1 MAEILV
7 IGSFVM
13 DNVARMQ
20 KMPEI
25 GETVIGTGI
34 ELSPGGKGINQCVAI
49 SRLGGKTEMIGMLG
63 NDASGETFK
72 KIMKDEKIKCDNVF
86 SCDKPTATA
95 QIQIDA
101 EGRNRICVI
110 PSANHELGFEHLDRI
125 DGQIK
130 NASLLVLQLE
140 LRIDVTMEIIRRAH
154 AYGTKILLNPA
165 PAVKLDA
172 EILKMVDYVTPN
184 ETELS
189 ILTDMPTD
197 TDEEVKK
204 AAKKLLSIGAKTV
217 IATLGGRGAL
227 IATDDI
233 CEIVGGYSVTAIDT
247 VAAGDSFN
255 GAFAVAL
262 TEGADL
268 SSAVKFANAMGA
280 LTVTRKGA
288 ISSLHTR
295 DEVES
300 FMASNA
306 QKKEI

>member
-1 MAEILV
+1 
-7 IGSFVM
+7 M

-49 SRLGGKTEMIGMLG
+49 SRLGGKAEMIGMLG
-63 NDASGETFK
+63 NDANGETFK
-72 KIMKDEKIKCDNVF
+72 KIMADEGIKCDKVF
-86 SCDKPTATA
+86 SCDKPTAVA

-110 PSANHELGFEHLDRI
+110 PSANHCLGFEHLEAIDKRI
-125 DGQIK
+125 KD
-130 NASLLVLQLE
+130 ADLLVLQLE

-154 AYGTKILLNPA
+154 AYGTNILLNPA
-165 PAVKLDA
+165 PAVKLDP
-172 EILKMVDYVTPN
+172 EILGMADYLTPN

-189 ILTDMPTD
+189 ILTNMPTD
-197 TDEEVKK
+197 TDDEVK
-204 AAKKLLSIGAKTV
+204 AAAQRLLSLGAKTV
-217 IATLGGRGAL
+217 IATLGSRGAL
-227 IATDDI
+227 IATDKT
-233 CEIVGGYSVTAIDT
+233 CEMVGGYSVTAIDT

-262 TEGADL
+262 TEGASL
-268 SSAVKFANAMGA
+268 QEAVRFANAMGA

-295 DEVES
+295 DEVEN
-300 FMASNA
+300 FMRSNA
-306 QKKEI
+306 